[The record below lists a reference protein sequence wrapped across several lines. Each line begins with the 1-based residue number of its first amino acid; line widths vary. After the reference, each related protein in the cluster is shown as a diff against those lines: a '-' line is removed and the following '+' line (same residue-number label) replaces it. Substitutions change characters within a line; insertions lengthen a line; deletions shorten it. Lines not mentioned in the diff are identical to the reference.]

1 MASALEREAAIGVD
15 MCRVYAAAQREVSG
29 DVGRALHSHMT
40 SDAFILAPSEGDPPR
55 SQSSIGDLSPDEFR
69 AAAHAAVDWIAD
81 YLEHPERYPVKSR
94 VRPGEVARALPTSAP
109 EHGEPL
115 AAMMQDFQTTILPG
129 ITNWNHPSFF
139 AYFANSAS
147 YPGILGELLTA
158 GLNANGMLWVTSPA
172 VTELEQVTLDWL
184 RQLMGLGDGW
194 FGEITDTASV
204 STFYA
209 LAAAREATGL
219 DIRARGMAARDD
231 LPTLRVYCSEHAHSS
246 IDKAV
251 IALGLGHDNL
261 VKIPADPQFRMR
273 PDALEAAIQSDIAR
287 GYRPLAVVPCIGT
300 TSTTSIDPVP
310 AIVRIAKAHGCWVH
324 VDTAYAGPA
333 AIVPELRYIL
343 DGVDDADSFVVNP
356 HKWLF
361 TPMDCSVLYTKRPD
375 ALKRAFA
382 LLPEYLVTEGQ
393 DDVLN
398 LMDYGIQLGRRFRSL
413 KLWMILR
420 AYGAD
425 GLAERIRFHCELA
438 REFAGMVHFE
448 GDWELTA
455 PIPLSLV
462 CFRYAPAGATEDD
475 LARINAA
482 IMERVNANGK
492 AYLSHTKL
500 NGKYTLRLAIGNIR
514 TDRPHIE
521 QVWRELRE
529 AATLVR

>member
-1 MASALEREAAIGVD
+1 MPACKLPA
-15 MCRVYAAAQREVSG
+15 M
-29 DVGRALHSHMT
+29 
-40 SDAFILAPSEGDPPR
+40 PR
-55 SQSSIGDLSPDEFR
+55 TPGIGDLSPEEFR

-81 YLEHPERYPVKSR
+81 YLEHPERSPVKSR
-94 VRPGEVARALPTSAP
+94 VAPGDVRTSLPAAP
-109 EHGEPL
+109 PQSGEPL
-115 AAMMQDFQTTILPG
+115 ADMMSDFERLIMPG

-147 YPGILGELLTA
+147 YPGILGELLAA
-158 GLNANGMLWVTSPA
+158 GVNANGMLWVTSPA

-194 FGEITDTASV
+194 FGEITDTASM

-209 LAAAREATGL
+209 LAAAREVAGL

-231 LPTLRVYCSEHAHSS
+231 LPRLRVYCSEHAHSS

-251 IALGLGHDNL
+251 IALGIGHENL
-261 VKIPADPQFRMR
+261 VKIPADDQFRMQ
-273 PDALEAAIQSDIAR
+273 PQALEAAIDADVAL
-287 GYRPLAVVPCIGT
+287 GFRPIAVVPCVGT
-300 TSTTSIDPVP
+300 TSTTSVDPVP
-310 AIVRIAKAHGCWVH
+310 AIVRIAKARNCWVH

-333 AIVPELRYIL
+333 AIVPELRYL
-343 DGVDDADSFVVNP
+343 MDGVDRADSVVVNP

-375 ALKRAFA
+375 ALKQAFA
-382 LLPEYLVTEGQ
+382 LLPEYLVTKGQ
-393 DDVLN
+393 DDVVN

-420 AYGAD
+420 AFGAD

-448 GDWELTA
+448 GGWELTA
-455 PIPLSLV
+455 PVPLSLV
-462 CFRYAPAGATEDD
+462 CFRYSPAGASEDE
-475 LARINAA
+475 LARRNAA
-482 IMERVNANGK
+482 IMERVNAGGT

-514 TDRPHIE
+514 TDREHIE
-521 QVWRELRE
+521 SVWRELRV
-529 AATLVR
+529 AAAES

>member
-1 MASALEREAAIGVD
+1 MSND
-15 MCRVYAAAQREVSG
+15 
-29 DVGRALHSHMT
+29 T
-40 SDAFILAPSEGDPPR
+40 FTTPPT
-55 SQSSIGDLSPDEFR
+55 GDLSADEFR
-69 AAAHAAVDWIAD
+69 RAAHAAVDWIAD
-81 YLEHPERYPVKSR
+81 YLEHPERNPVKSR
-94 VRPGEVARALPTSAP
+94 VRPGEVRAALPASAP
-109 EHGEPL
+109 VHGERL
-115 AAMMQDFQTTILPG
+115 DAMLDDFQRVIMPG
-129 ITNWNHPSFF
+129 ITHWNHPSFF

-158 GLNANGMLWVTSPA
+158 GLNANGMMWVTSPA
-172 VTELEQVTLDWL
+172 VTELELVALDWL

-194 FGEITDTASV
+194 FGQITDTASV

-209 LAAAREATGL
+209 LAAAREAAGL
-219 DIRARGMAARDD
+219 DIRARGMAGRTD
-231 LPTLRVYCSEHAHSS
+231 LATLRVYCSEHAHSS

-261 VKIPADPQFRMR
+261 VKIPADDQFRMR
-273 PDALEAAIQSDIAR
+273 PDALATAIEADVAR
-287 GYRPLAVVPCIGT
+287 GYRPIAVVPCIGT

-310 AIVRIAKAHGCWVH
+310 EIVRIAKVHNCWVH

-333 AIVPELRYIL
+333 AIVPELRYL
-343 DGVDDADSFVVNP
+343 MDGVDGADSVVVNP

-361 TPMDCSVLYTKRPD
+361 TPVDCSVLYTKRPD
-375 ALKRAFA
+375 ALRQAFA
-382 LLPEYLVTEGQ
+382 LLPEYLVTKGQ
-393 DDVLN
+393 DDVVN

-448 GDWELTA
+448 GGWELTA
-455 PIPLSLV
+455 PVPLSLV
-462 CFRYAPAGATEDD
+462 CFRYAPAGASEDA

-482 IMERVNANGK
+482 IMERVNANGL

-500 NGKYTLRLAIGNIR
+500 NGRYTLRLAIGNIR
-514 TDRPHIE
+514 TDQPHIE
-521 QVWRELRE
+521 QVWRELR
-529 AATLVR
+529 AAAAEVGDA

>member
-1 MASALEREAAIGVD
+1 MSN
-15 MCRVYAAAQREVSG
+15 
-29 DVGRALHSHMT
+29 T
-40 SDAFILAPSEGDPPR
+40 SKT
-55 SQSSIGDLSPDEFR
+55 GDLSPQEFR

-81 YLEHPERYPVKSR
+81 YLEHPERVPVRSR
-94 VRPGEVARALPTSAP
+94 VQPGDIRRALPSSAP
-109 EHGEPL
+109 THGESLDAML
-115 AAMMQDFQTTILPG
+115 ADFQRVIMPG
-129 ITNWNHPSFF
+129 ITHWNHPSFF

-147 YPGILGELLTA
+147 YPGILGELLAA

-172 VTELEQVTLDWL
+172 VTELEQSTLDWL

-194 FGEITDTASV
+194 FGEICDTASV

-209 LAAAREATGL
+209 LAAAREAAGL

-231 LPTLRVYCSEHAHSS
+231 LPTLRVYCSEHVHSS

-261 VKIPADPQFRMR
+261 VKIPADEQFRLR
-273 PDALEAAIQSDIAR
+273 PELLDAAIAADVAR
-287 GYRPLAVVPCIGT
+287 GYRPIAIVPCIGT

-310 AIVRIAKAHGCWVH
+310 DVVRIARKYGCWVH

-333 AIVPELRYIL
+333 AIVPELRYLL
-343 DGVDDADSFVVNP
+343 DGVDGADSVVVNP

-361 TPMDCSVLYTKRPD
+361 TPVDCSVLYTKRPD
-375 ALKRAFA
+375 ALRQAFA
-382 LLPEYLVTEGQ
+382 LLPEYLVTKGQ
-393 DDVLN
+393 DDVVN

-413 KLWMILR
+413 KLWMVLR
-420 AYGAD
+420 AYGAE

-448 GDWELTA
+448 GGWELMA
-455 PIPLSLV
+455 PVPLSLV
-462 CFRYAPAGATEDD
+462 CFRYAPPGATEDD

-482 IMERVNANGK
+482 IMERVNADGK

-500 NGKYTLRLAIGNIR
+500 NGRYTLRLAIGNIR
-514 TDRPHIE
+514 TDRQHIE
-521 QVWRELRE
+521 QVWSELRS
-529 AATLVR
+529 AAASVV